1 MRPVA
6 SEPGRDE
13 PVPGVEVP
21 PIEIAPAGGEAGGGP
36 AEGGRRSGREGG
48 PRRGRR
54 KAKGRAAHDP
64 AAQDR
69 CFALVVGGGTAG
81 HVMPALAIARAI
93 GDRGHGEG
101 SVHLVGS
108 ERGLEAKLF
117 PAAAL
122 PHTLLPGRGIERKL
136 SLQNIRSMGGL
147 VVAFA
152 RAWGLVG
159 RLRPRVVVSVGG
171 YASVPCALAAALRR
185 IPIVVAEQ
193 NAAPGAANRLVG
205 RFAEACAVSFE
216 GTPLPHPVVTGNPV
230 RPEIAAIDRTHD
242 AEAAR
247 HKLDVYP
254 GRRVVLIF
262 GGSLGALKLNRAVV
276 EAIKRWAPR
285 TDLHVRHIVGRR
297 DWDQISGSVGGRGG
311 LSGIAGAPLRY
322 QMVEY
327 EDDMPTAMAA
337 ADLVVCRAGS
347 STCFEL
353 LATGLPSVLVPSPF
367 VTADHQTANAR
378 HMVAAGASVLVP
390 DAELDGPRLVEE
402 VDALLGDP
410 ARLAEMS
417 TAARRAARPDAAR
430 DIAALVEETARD

>member
-1 MRPVA
+1 
-6 SEPGRDE
+6 
-13 PVPGVEVP
+13 
-21 PIEIAPAGGEAGGGP
+21 
-36 AEGGRRSGREGG
+36 
-48 PRRGRR
+48 
-54 KAKGRAAHDP
+54 
-64 AAQDR
+64 
-69 CFALVVGGGTAG
+69 
-81 HVMPALAIARAI
+81 MPALAIARAI
-93 GDRGHGEG
+93 GERGHPHGT
-101 SVHLVGS
+101 VHMVGS

-122 PHTLLPGRGIERKL
+122 PYTLLPGRGIERKL
-136 SLQNIRSMGGL
+136 SVQNIRSMMSL
-147 VVAFA
+147 VVAVL
-152 RAWGLVG
+152 RAWGLVR
-159 RLRPRVVVSVGG
+159 RLRPRIVVSVGG
-171 YASVPCALAAALRR
+171 YASVPCALAAVLRR

-205 RFAEACAVSFE
+205 RWAKACAVSFE
-216 GTPLPHPVVTGNPV
+216 GTPLPRAVVTGNPV
-230 RPEIAAIDRTHD
+230 RPEIAAIDRVHD

-285 TDLHVRHIVGRR
+285 TDLHVRHVVGRR
-297 DWDQISGSVGGRGG
+297 DWDEISASVGGRGG
-311 LSGIAGAPLRY
+311 LAGAPLRY

-353 LATGLPSVLVPSPF
+353 LALGLPSVLVPSPF

-390 DAELDGPRLVEE
+390 DAELDGARLVAE

-410 ARLAEMS
+410 ARLAGMG
-417 TAARRAARPDAAR
+417 AAAKRAARPDAAR
-430 DIAALVEETARD
+430 AIAALVEETARGRR

>member
-1 MRPVA
+1 MKR
-6 SEPGRDE
+6 SRTSKHM
-13 PVPGVEVP
+13 
-21 PIEIAPAGGEAGGGP
+21 APSAVGA
-36 AEGGRRSGREGG
+36 
-48 PRRGRR
+48 
-54 KAKGRAAHDP
+54 D
-64 AAQDR
+64 DR

-93 GDRGHGEG
+93 GEQGHPHGT
-101 SVHLVGS
+101 VHMVGS

-122 PHTLLPGRGIERKL
+122 PYTLLPGRGIERKI
-136 SLQNIRSMGGL
+136 SVQNIRSMVSL
-147 VVAFA
+147 LVAFG
-152 RAWGLVG
+152 RAWRLVG

-185 IPIVVAEQ
+185 VPIVVAEQ

-205 RFAEACAVSFE
+205 RFAKACAVSFE

-230 RPEIAAIDRTHD
+230 RPEIAAIDRAQD

-276 EAIKRWAPR
+276 DAIKRWGPR
-285 TDLHVRHIVGRR
+285 TDLHVRHVVGKR
-297 DWDQISGSVGGRGG
+297 DWEEISASVSGRGG
-311 LSGIAGAPLRY
+311 VPAGPLRY

-353 LATGLPSVLVPSPF
+353 LAVGLPSVLIPSPF

-390 DAELDGPRLVEE
+390 DAELDGARLVEE

-410 ARLAEMS
+410 ARLADMS
-417 TAARRAARPDAAR
+417 AAARHAARPDAAR
-430 DIAALVEETARD
+430 AIAHLVEATARA